1 MNSTEIPIF
10 FEEQKAAALKMA
22 LEQEGTSL
30 EQKLQGYLEI
40 LYEQLVPTEQQFM
53 IEAQLQMQGERE
65 HQMQEM
71 GKRFALYHVQ
81 ENGMD
86 FFFTN
91 QQFLSF
97 YAASYRYRLYARR
110 ELNADVQ
117 TLADAFWGSE
127 RISAERFHVLK
138 EQMLEDFRIQALM
151 EFDLDKGNI
160 SVCSCGCREM
170 QCYDLYDISAA
181 AYRASRGGYRGS
193 GEREKI
199 FHAFL
204 AGKKIN
210 GGRMDMEAGENIR
223 EKQVQPLQ

>member
-1 MNSTEIPIF
+1 MNSTEITTF

-65 HQMQEM
+65 RQMQEM

-110 ELNADVQ
+110 ELNTDVQ
-117 TLADAFWGSE
+117 ILADAFWGSE

-170 QCYDLYDISAA
+170 QCYDLHDISVA
-181 AYRASRGGYRGS
+181 AYRAFRGGYRGS

-199 FHAFL
+199 
-204 AGKKIN
+204 
-210 GGRMDMEAGENIR
+210 
-223 EKQVQPLQ
+223 